1 MNVRQASRT
10 GLALYAGI
18 SLVVVAG
25 GVLVTR
31 RPWRTSLA
39 PVGPHGEGAPQATPP
54 PEALLAPIAPPHEG
68 RSLLGTAARDGSNAA
83 ETLVERLVDLLTRD
97 PADVDEDEIAYIAG
111 ALVREGEVAGTLLA
125 ARIDALRGVAV
136 SHRDRLLDVL
146 RRLPGQAA
154 EDRLIREARSGAA
167 DSTRALAIE
176 SLADRRTD
184 RAVDALAR
192 IAQTDSDVPR
202 RSLITAPR
210 DPTDT
215 STELPD
221 EVEFTPRMKAMAA
234 LASTHE
240 PRAAEVLTG
249 VLRDGP
255 DESLRMEAARHLE
268 TMREMPGTVDALRAA
283 AAADPSAYVRLSALH
298 ALAQSNDRT
307 LVPLLQ
313 GIATRDIDAGVRALA
328 SRVLASFAQ

>member
-1 MNVRQASRT
+1 MNVRTASRT

-18 SLVVVAG
+18 SLLVVAG
-25 GVLVTR
+25 GVFVAR
-31 RPWRTSLA
+31 RPWRMGLA
-39 PVGPHGEGAPQATPP
+39 PVGPAVECALEATPP
-54 PEALLAPIAPPHEG
+54 PEARPAPIARPNEV
-68 RSLLGTAARDGSNAA
+68 RLGTAAREGSNVVEA
-83 ETLVERLVDLLTRD
+83 LVDRLVDLLTRD
-97 PADVDEDEIAYIAG
+97 PTDVDEDEIAHLVG
-111 ALVREGEVAGTLLA
+111 ALVTEGEVAGALLV
-125 ARIDALRGVAV
+125 ARIDALRGVAATR
-136 SHRDRLLDVL
+136 RDRLLDVL
-146 RRLPGQAA
+146 RRLPGRAA

-167 DSTRALAIE
+167 DSSRALAIE
-176 SLADRRTD
+176 SLAERRTD

-192 IAQTDSDVPR
+192 IAQTDSEVPR
-202 RSLITAPR
+202 RSLISAPR
-210 DPTDT
+210 DPSDT

-221 EVEFTPRMKAMAA
+221 EVVFTPRMKAMSA

-283 AAADPSAYVRLSALH
+283 AAGDPSAYVRLSALH

-313 GIATRDIDAGVRALA
+313 AIATRDIDAGVRALA
-328 SRVLASFAQ
+328 SRVLTSFAQ

>member
-1 MNVRQASRT
+1 MNVSQPSRT

-18 SLVVVAG
+18 SLLVVAG
-25 GVLVTR
+25 GMFVAR
-31 RPWRTSLA
+31 WPWRTNHRPVVPAAGPAAEA
-39 PVGPHGEGAPQATPP
+39 PRPK
-54 PEALLAPIAPPHEG
+54 ALPAPIAPPNEEPAV
-68 RSLLGTAARDGSNAA
+68 LGTAARYGNNAVEA
-83 ETLVERLVDLLTRD
+83 LVERLVDLLTRD
-97 PADVDEDEIAYIAG
+97 PVDADEDEIAHIEG
-111 ALVREGEVAGTLLA
+111 ALVTEGEAAGSLLVGG
-125 ARIDALRGVAV
+125 IDALRGVAA
-136 SHRDRLLDVL
+136 SRRDRLLDVL
-146 RRLPGQAA
+146 RRLPGRAA

-167 DSTRALAIE
+167 DSSRALAIE
-176 SLADRRTD
+176 SLAERRTD

-210 DPTDT
+210 DPSDT

-234 LASTHE
+234 LASTHQ

-307 LVPLLQ
+307 LVPLFQ
-313 GIATRDIDAGVRALA
+313 GIATRDMDAGVRALA